1 MNDLIK
7 NDNMSDFISH
17 ALVEVEKALKTDS
30 KEQIS
35 AVLKLQKIIKAVQAS
50 DTKNL
55 RKIAK
60 IVVNN
65 NLLCGKEYRNLS
77 NQHKNQLLSKIK
89 RNGRLNKEYNQIIQL
104 ESAEKT
110 SVEKEIKL

>member
-1 MNDLIK
+1 M
-7 NDNMSDFISH
+7 
-17 ALVEVEKALKTDS
+17 
-30 KEQIS
+30 
-35 AVLKLQKIIKAVQAS
+35 LKLQKTIKAVQAS

-77 NQHKNQLLSKIK
+77 IQHKNQLLSKIK

-104 ESAEKT
+104 ESAEKAT
-110 SVEKEIKL
+110 AEKDMKL

>member
-1 MNDLIK
+1 
-7 NDNMSDFISH
+7 MSDFISH
-17 ALVEVEKALKTDS
+17 ELVGIEKVFKTDS
-30 KEQIS
+30 KEQTA

-60 IVVNN
+60 IVVNY

-77 NQHKNQLLSKIK
+77 AQHKNQLLSKIK

-104 ESAEKT
+104 ESSEKT
-110 SVEKEIKL
+110 SVEKEMSL